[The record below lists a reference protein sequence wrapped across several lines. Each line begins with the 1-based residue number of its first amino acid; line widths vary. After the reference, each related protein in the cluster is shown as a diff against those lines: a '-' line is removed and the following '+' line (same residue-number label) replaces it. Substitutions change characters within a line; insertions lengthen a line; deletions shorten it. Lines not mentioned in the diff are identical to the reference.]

1 MMETRHCSTSGPADD
16 SRLSALDRPPI
27 LLPGRDEGVARAHR
41 AQEQKPIARR
51 IHRRVANYHR
61 VEERRFLKFK
71 SDKEKRRT
79 LPTLQQFLW
88 EGSRYRTETRGS
100 LQGPK

>member
-1 MMETRHCSTSGPADD
+1 MTETLRCGPSGPVDD
-16 SRLSALDRPPI
+16 RRLGAIDRSPI
-27 LLPGRDEGVARAHR
+27 LLPGRKGGMSLAHL